1 VSRGVE
7 FTGIFP
13 ILPAGDL
20 EATLD
25 YYRDRL
31 GFSVHWRWGDPP
43 VRAGVRRDG
52 VELQLDADRGTRPDH
67 PARVYVHV
75 RGVDAYYEKCLERGA
90 EIVLPLDDRSF
101 GMRDFRV
108 EDPAGNVLGF
118 GEPVP
123 GGAGPEEPPPGN
135 APDR

>member
-1 VSRGVE
+1 MSRGVE

-13 ILPAGDL
+13 ILPAEDL
-20 EATLD
+20 EATLE
-25 YYRDRL
+25 YYRERL
-31 GFSVHWRWGDPP
+31 GFAVEWRWGDPP
-43 VRAGVRRDG
+43 VRAGVGRDG

-67 PARVYVHV
+67 AARVYLHV
-75 RGVDAYYEKCLERGA
+75 RGVDAYYESCVESGA
-90 EIVLPLDDRSF
+90 QITLPLEDRAF

-123 GGAGPEEPPPGN
+123 GRAEPGEPASGD